1 MSRSL
6 RRVVA
11 ATIGL
16 ATFFGLW
23 ELLVRVG
30 DVPSFYL
37 RPPTEFFRFL
47 FTSEVDFFSATL
59 QTATKALAGLLVA
72 LVIGFTFGA
81 MMSASR
87 WFDEAAQPV
96 LVFLQITPWIA
107 YISAVVGWLGG
118 GYPPALFMST
128 LVCLPVFAFA
138 SAQGLSAAD
147 PATVEVMHSVE
158 ATRWQI
164 IRHLRLPNALPA
176 LFTAA
181 RLATGLSI
189 AAVYFTEG
197 GALDQERVGPHRQ
210 QRDRRPERQRPVGH
224 GDVRCGNRSCRLAGA
239 RTVGTGF
246 AALARIATCPSQL
259 RIATVSG

>member
-197 GALDQERVGPHRQ
+197 GASTKSGLGRIGNSAIGAPNANALWATVMCAAAIGVVALLALGLLERVLLRWHVS
-210 QRDRRPERQRPVGH
+210 QRVRP
-224 GDVRCGNRSCRLAGA
+224 N
-239 RTVGTGF
+239 
-246 AALARIATCPSQL
+246 
-259 RIATVSG
+259 